1 MRAHVLDPVWR
12 LAADL
17 SGLGLGLLVERWRT
31 CLILPGVLGLGQWL
45 AMIYPVLVSQLANGK
60 PSRLGTRLPP
70 RQSVL
75 WRIFL
80 VPGRVTV
87 NVSGMADTIQT

>member
-1 MRAHVLDPVWR
+1 MRAHVLYPAWR

-17 SGLGLGLLVERWRT
+17 SGLRLGLLVERWRT
-31 CLILPGVLGLGQWL
+31 CLILLGVHGLGQQL
-45 AMIYPVLVSQLANGK
+45 AMIYPAFVFQLANGE

-75 WRIFL
+75 
-80 VPGRVTV
+80 
-87 NVSGMADTIQT
+87 

>member
-1 MRAHVLDPVWR
+1 M
-12 LAADL
+12 
-17 SGLGLGLLVERWRT
+17 
-31 CLILPGVLGLGQWL
+31 LGLGQWL

-80 VPGRVTV
+80 VPGRVTF
-87 NVSGMADTIQT
+87 NVSGIADTTQNLLRAGTVGLTRLGGRLGSGRSPG

>member
-1 MRAHVLDPVWR
+1 MRTHVLYPAWR

-17 SGLGLGLLVERWRT
+17 AGLGLGPLVERWRT
-31 CLILPGVLGLGQWL
+31 YLILLGVHGLGQRL
-45 AMIYPVLVSQLANGK
+45 AMIYPVLVFQLANGK

-75 WRIFL
+75 
-80 VPGRVTV
+80 
-87 NVSGMADTIQT
+87 